1 MKPDLLSSDLHER
14 ARRLIA
20 LSGPEKVFDDKV
32 SNNEE
37 VCTAERSWLAAH
49 IESCPSCREFAES
62 TGETIRS
69 LRAISITAGGSLVS
83 ATRTRV
89 RQRAQELQR
98 RQERLRV
105 IWVCSAAVTLC
116 TAFNTA
122 LLWRGFA
129 WLSQWLSQQWGQQW
143 IGQQARLSAPL
154 FELGLVALGL
164 MPAIVAGIIL
174 LARGTY
180 MADHNGSFQG

>member
-1 MKPDLLSSDLHER
+1 MKPDPHER
-14 ARRLIA
+14 ARLMIA
-20 LSGPEKVFDDKV
+20 PSDPEGLSH
-32 SNNEE
+32 
-37 VCTAERSWLAAH
+37 AERSWLAAH
-49 IESCPSCREFAES
+49 LESCASCHEFAES
-62 TGETIRS
+62 TRETIRS
-69 LRAISITAGGSLVS
+69 LRAIPIMAGASLIS
-83 ATRTRV
+83 STRTRV

-98 RQERLRV
+98 HQERLRV
-105 IWVCSAAVTLC
+105 IWVCCAAVTLC

-143 IGQQARLSAPL
+143 IDQQTGLSAPL
-154 FELGLVALGL
+154 FELGFVALCL

-180 MADHNGSFQG
+180 MADPNGSFRG

>member
-1 MKPDLLSSDLHER
+1 MKPDLMSSDLHER

-20 LSGPEKVFDDKV
+20 LSGPQQVFDDKV
-32 SNNEE
+32 SSNEE
-37 VCTAERSWLAAH
+37 VSTAERSWLAAH
-49 IESCPSCREFAES
+49 LESCASCREFAE
-62 TGETIRS
+62 TAGETIRS
-69 LRAISITAGGSLVS
+69 LRAIPITAGGSLVS
-83 ATRTRV
+83 ATRARV

-105 IWVCSAAVTLC
+105 IWVCCAAVTLC

-122 LLWRGFA
+122 ILWRGFA
-129 WLSQWLSQQWGQQW
+129 WM
-143 IGQQARLSAPL
+143 GQQARLSAPL
-154 FELGLVALGL
+154 FELGFVALCL

-180 MADHNGSFQG
+180 MADNNGSFQG

>member
-1 MKPDLLSSDLHER
+1 VNADPHER
-14 ARRLIA
+14 ARLMIA
-20 LSGPEKVFDDKV
+20 WWGPEGL
-32 SNNEE
+32 SHAGLSHAGLSQAGLSQ
-37 VCTAERSWLAAH
+37 AEQSWLAVH
-49 IESCPSCREFAES
+49 LESCPACREFAENS
-62 TGETIRS
+62 RETIRS
-69 LRAISITAGGSLVS
+69 LRGIPITAGASLVS
-83 ATRTRV
+83 TTRTRV

-98 RQERLRV
+98 RQERMRV

-122 LLWRGFA
+122 VLWRGVG

-143 IGQQARLSAPL
+143 IGQQAGLSAPL
-154 FELGLVALGL
+154 FELGFVALCS

>member
-1 MKPDLLSSDLHER
+1 MKPDLMSSDLHER
-14 ARRLIA
+14 AQRLIA
-20 LSGPEKVFDDKV
+20 LSGPQQVLDYKV

-37 VCTAERSWLAAH
+37 VSTAERSWLAAH
-49 IESCPSCREFAES
+49 IESCPSCRKFAETS
-62 TGETIRS
+62 GETIRS
-69 LRAISITAGGSLVS
+69 LRAISVVAGASLVS
-83 ATRTRV
+83 TTRTRV

-98 RQERLRV
+98 RRERLRV

-116 TAFNTA
+116 TTFNTA
-122 LLWRGFA
+122 ILWRGLA
-129 WLSQWLSQQWGQQW
+129 WM
-143 IGQQARLSAPL
+143 GQQARLSAPL
-154 FELGLVALGL
+154 FELGFVALGL